1 MLQIVLVCE
10 LVLVESEHLVT
21 GGVAEEG
28 VAEEGVAEEGV
39 AEEGVAEEGV
49 AEEGVAEEGVAQ
61 ASRAGVPI
69 TPTFDIEC

>member
-28 VAEEGVAEEGV
+28 VAEEGVG
-39 AEEGVAEEGV
+39 GG
-49 AEEGVAEEGVAQ
+49 GGGGGGGGQQ